1 MDFVKCL
8 ESVKKEYE
16 TYNENQLFFCVDYD
30 AMITDTDYVFVAVK
44 DFEGKAVICDYA
56 NNLQNFEVDVQVV
69 KNICKNYNVIFDDYE
84 LKKIYNSNKDIENYV
99 KCVVEISNILK
110 QI

>member
-16 TYNENQLFFCVDYD
+16 TYNENQSFFCVDCD
-30 AMITDTDYVFVAVK
+30 EMITDTDYVFVAIK
-44 DFEGKAVICDYA
+44 DFEGKAIICDFA
-56 NNLQNFEVDVQVV
+56 NNLQNFEIDIETV
-69 KNICKNYNVIFDDYE
+69 KNICKKYGVIFDDYE
-84 LKKIYNSNKDIENYV
+84 LKKIYNSNKDIKDYV
-99 KCVVEISNILK
+99 SCIVEISNSLK